1 MKAGRVKTKQEKFMK
16 RIISYGLMMAI
27 AVSAGLELASANAS
41 VQTGDELLRYLPDA
55 SGVALID
62 FQKITGSAFWSTFS
76 NEQRF
81 KSTIE
86 KAESEISDLGVKL
99 ADVRALALA
108 FSASNMSNP
117 IVAITGGFDQS
128 AVLEHLKSNAK
139 FKLTSEKYKGFD
151 LYKISPATGNSS
163 PNKEQ
168 STTKPSAFKSEN
180 AFVFHDS
187 NTVIAGTVDG
197 VRASI
202 DVISGGSS
210 SVAQDRLLTD
220 ALAENPSAAIRF
232 ALSVTPAMTGPL
244 QSSELPVPDFS
255 SIKLIFGGVDVSSGL
270 ALNATLRN
278 DTAEHAKSIAERL
291 NGLLSMAKGYLGAAQ
306 NAKTAP
312 ILGALNT
319 VSIVSVDIDVKVTG
333 SVPADLLSTLFAS
346 PAKK

>member
-1 MKAGRVKTKQEKFMK
+1 MK
-16 RIISYGLMMAI
+16 RIISLTLMMAI
-27 AVSAGLELASANAS
+27 TMSAGLGLASANAPA
-41 VQTGDELLRYLPDA
+41 QTGNELLQYLPDA
-55 SGVALID
+55 NGVAVID
-62 FQKITGSAFWSTFS
+62 IQKITGSAFWSALS
-76 NEQRF
+76 NEQKF

-86 KAESEISDLGVKL
+86 KAESEISDVGVKL

-108 FSASNMSNP
+108 FPAGNMSNP
-117 IVAITGGFDQS
+117 IVAITGSFDQS
-128 AVLEHLKSNAK
+128 TVLEHLKSK
-139 FKLTSEKYKGFD
+139 PKIKVTSEKYKGLD
-151 LYKISPATGNSS
+151 LYKINPAAANSS
-163 PNKEQ
+163 SKEQ
-168 STTKPSAFKSEN
+168 STTTHSALKSEN

-187 NTVIAGTVDG
+187 NTMIVGTPDG

-202 DVISGGSS
+202 DVISGGSAS
-210 SVAQDRLLTD
+210 IAQDHQLTD

-232 ALSVTPAMTGPL
+232 ALSVTPAITGAL

-255 SIKLIFGGVDVSSGL
+255 SIKLIFGAVDVSSGL

-278 DTAEHAKSIAERL
+278 DTAEHAKSIADRL

-312 ILGALNT
+312 IAGALNM

-333 SVPADLLSTLFAS
+333 SVPADLLSSLFAS